1 MVIECVFTNVMK
13 TKCIVLKG
21 VVLSFCKK
29 HIVALILFCCFIVL
43 FLLLRINIS
52 QGIRQEEIHG
62 TKRVSRTLKIAT
74 CKTTKD
80 VDFASTSK
88 HLGRVW
94 ITFTSFT
101 CQMISLSLG
110 RRQSSFRFVFM
121 SFVEATVPHLLK
133 QILRALLRED
143 NAMLAQTEPL

>member
-1 MVIECVFTNVMK
+1 MK

-21 VVLSFCKK
+21 IVLSFCKK
-29 HIVALILFCCFIVL
+29 RIVALILFCCLIVL

-52 QGIRQEEIHG
+52 QGIRQEEIHS

-74 CKTTKD
+74 SKTTKD
-80 VDFASTSK
+80 VDFASTSN

>member
-1 MVIECVFTNVMK
+1 MRVYKCNENEMYSFEGHRVVILQKN
-13 TKCIVLKG
+13 
-21 VVLSFCKK
+21 
-29 HIVALILFCCFIVL
+29 IVALILFCCLIVL

-52 QGIRQEEIHG
+52 QGIRQEEIHS
-62 TKRVSRTLKIAT
+62 TKRVNRTLKIAT
-74 CKTTKD
+74 GKTTKD

-110 RRQSSFRFVFM
+110 RRQSFFRFF
-121 SFVEATVPHLLK
+121 L
-133 QILRALLRED
+133 
-143 NAMLAQTEPL
+143 